1 MAEPIENYLTDEVL
15 ALIGV
20 ESEPIHAYDAVEH
33 GAIRRHCQAI
43 MDDDPM
49 YWDDEQAA
57 NGRYGG
63 VVAPPLFPL
72 HAIRRPPG
80 TPDPLDQATED
91 PDYDGAGQGLS
102 ARLGLPRLPLKLNR
116 MLNGGNDVEVLALAR
131 PGDRIVA
138 RSRYKDVFQ
147 KEGKSGPLVFV
158 IVETTYS
165 TADGHALLISRQTQ
179 VWR

>member
-1 MAEPIENYLTDEVL
+1 MADQPQNYVTDEVR

-20 ESEPIHAYDAVEH
+20 ESAPVTAHDAVEK

-43 MDDDPM
+43 MDDDAL
-49 YWDDEQAA
+49 YWDDEYAA
-57 NGRYGG
+57 TTPYGG

-72 HAIRRPPG
+72 HAFRRAPG
-80 TPDPLDQATED
+80 TPDPLDQALED
-91 PDYDGAGQGLS
+91 PEYDGAGQGLA
-102 ARLGLPRLPLKLNR
+102 ARLGLPVLPIKLKR

-138 RSRYKDVFQ
+138 RSRYRDVYQ
-147 KEGKSGPLVFV
+147 KEGKTGPLVFV

-165 TADGHALLISRQTQ
+165 TEAGQDLLLSRQTQ